1 MTPLDNNLD
10 PQDPARNWSNISPP
24 IRDHFVPKI
33 SLAKAVSLAPKI
45 VEVSEFILRD
55 DVDLAYITE
64 TWLKDRIADGVV
76 HIPGYSFIH
85 RDREVVEHGGVC
97 LYIKDG
103 YPKYHVIDRL
113 TCCEEHEI
121 LWVHLRPKRLPRGY
135 SCLIIAIVYH
145 PDPSAEN
152 GNNIYI
158 RNHLSS
164 SLALAE
170 SIYRDCALVVCGDLN
185 LELIKNHYHPK
196 PTVKA
201 GFVSSGFPSKIA

>member
-1 MTPLDNNLD
+1 M
-10 PQDPARNWSNISPP
+10 
-24 IRDHFVPKI
+24 
-33 SLAKAVSLAPKI
+33 SLAPKI
-45 VEVSEFILRD
+45 VEVSEFILRN
-55 DVDLAYITE
+55 DVDLACITE
-64 TWLKDRIADGVV
+64 TWLKDRITDSVV
-76 HIPGYSFIH
+76 HIPGYSIIR

-103 YPKYHVIDRL
+103 YSKYRVIDKL
-113 TCCEEHEI
+113 KCCDEHEI

-152 GNNIYI
+152 DNNI

-170 SIYRDCALVVCGDLN
+170 SIYPNCALVVCGDFNRLN
-185 LELIKNHYHPK
+185 LQLLKNHYHLK
-196 PTVKA
+196 QIVKVPTRKNATLDLILTNLAARLVCLI
-201 GFVSSGFPSKIA
+201 IARCLQPQ